1 MHVAMPLVMTEL
13 GRLIELDRLIELIEF
28 PPSGDLQDD
37 GIEKIQ

>member
-13 GRLIELDRLIELIEF
+13 GRLIELDRLIEF

-37 GIEKIQ
+37 RIEKIQ